1 MKKKQLL
8 IFSAFLFS
16 FVINAQNKLDFNIPQ
31 EQAAFS
37 SKAKSVDP
45 DFSKQSIQFSK
56 AVGDTLYYQDFTGGL
71 PQGWSIVNNNSSNN
85 FVWKWDTVYQ
95 NGQFSSPGNV
105 IVSSTA
111 ANGFM
116 SLPSDFYNTPT
127 PGTGGVSM
135 DTYFESDSI
144 DLTKGGT
151 ITPPRNIIVT
161 YQQTLRRCCLG
172 SVKHVLQVSTDNFVT
187 FQEYDATNG
196 LALSAASGTVVNAIN
211 ISTAT
216 LGSSAVKIRFLAE
229 GNVAYYWMIDDLAII
244 EVPRNDLEL
253 RDPYLEFNSSYT
265 YNPFYNQIPC
275 DLFSPL
281 ALSGFVYNNGSNDLT
296 GVRLE
301 GDIFNTATGIGNIL
315 GPGLGLVCA
324 TSTTPIALQSGI
336 IRDTADYAVTNNPRF
351 VPPVLGEFRVDMIAT
366 SDSVDENLG
375 NEDYSQTFTTSDTIF
390 ARDDNGYGGG
400 IGPGSYARAG
410 QTGGTAARDKFGT
423 MYIIESRTGN
433 GGTWKV
439 PTSITF
445 AVSNA
450 ASNIGVTIV
459 PKIWS
464 YSEDSLFTA
473 GTINSAFAGGEVASA
488 FIPYTILSADT
499 NSLLTLPLDNGTAVF
514 NGLDSGQYVVGWE
527 VLNTNGGNSFE
538 IQSDASSG
546 QFQKLVTC
554 FVDLAHAP
562 GWGWVDANPVIRL
575 NMGNLPYGGYGTI
588 GIEENSNKS
597 LDFSVSPNPN
607 SGLFNLEISNRVKT
621 TYNLNV
627 RNLLGQQVYTEN
639 ITVNGTITKQMD
651 LTHLEKGVYVVSLE
665 NGAEKILKKVVVK

>member
-151 ITPPRNIIVT
+151 ITPPTNIIVT

-244 EVPRNDLEL
+244 EGPRNDLEL

-265 YNPFYNQIPC
+265 YNPFYNQIP
-275 DLFSPL
+275 S
-281 ALSGFVYNNGSNDLT
+281 
-296 GVRLE
+296 
-301 GDIFNTATGIGNIL
+301 
-315 GPGLGLVCA
+315 
-324 TSTTPIALQSGI
+324 
-336 IRDTADYAVTNNPRF
+336 
-351 VPPVLGEFRVDMIAT
+351 
-366 SDSVDENLG
+366 SDN
-375 NEDYSQTFTTSDTIF
+375 F
-390 ARDDNGYGGG
+390 
-400 IGPGSYARAG
+400 
-410 QTGGTAARDKFGT
+410 
-423 MYIIESRTGN
+423 IIEKPSSNNCIKSLQRGI
-433 GGTWKV
+433 
-439 PTSITF
+439 TSI
-445 AVSNA
+445 
-450 ASNIGVTIV
+450 
-459 PKIWS
+459 K
-464 YSEDSLFTA
+464 
-473 GTINSAFAGGEVASA
+473 
-488 FIPYTILSADT
+488 
-499 NSLLTLPLDNGTAVF
+499 
-514 NGLDSGQYVVGWE
+514 
-527 VLNTNGGNSFE
+527 
-538 IQSDASSG
+538 
-546 QFQKLVTC
+546 
-554 FVDLAHAP
+554 
-562 GWGWVDANPVIRL
+562 R
-575 NMGNLPYGGYGTI
+575 
-588 GIEENSNKS
+588 
-597 LDFSVSPNPN
+597 
-607 SGLFNLEISNRVKT
+607 
-621 TYNLNV
+621 
-627 RNLLGQQVYTEN
+627 
-639 ITVNGTITKQMD
+639 
-651 LTHLEKGVYVVSLE
+651 
-665 NGAEKILKKVVVK
+665 